1 MYTYIINNN
10 ISINRANK
18 YEIVFTALFYQSISM
33 SRNRDLTTYVF
44 LSIIMFTYFCVFS
57 SGRVRDLN

>member
-18 YEIVFTALFYQSISM
+18 YEIVFTALFYQSIS
-33 SRNRDLTTYVF
+33 RDLTTYVF

-57 SGRVRDLN
+57 SSGRVRDLN